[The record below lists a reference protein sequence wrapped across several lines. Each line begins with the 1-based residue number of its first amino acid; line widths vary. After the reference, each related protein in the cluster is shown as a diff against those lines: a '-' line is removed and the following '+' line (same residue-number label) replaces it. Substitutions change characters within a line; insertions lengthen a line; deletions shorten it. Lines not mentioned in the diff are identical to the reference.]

1 LYLNKPIFLYPIK
14 DNLMKKIS
22 TLLLTLFIVLLC
34 NQLKANDT
42 LVRFG
47 QNLVGAAQWSY
58 KGGGTNLD
66 AVPTWKTLAYA
77 EPGWLTLQPQ
87 ALGFGGSPPVRNTAI
102 PEDATAGG
110 GGVAGARYP
119 TLYFRKV
126 VNVSAPQLTSYIDFI
141 VQSKFDD
148 AIIVWVN
155 GVEAYRNNISTI
167 PALYAT
173 LADGAMGN
181 SGGDIYTA
189 NIPKSLF
196 IAGNNI
202 IAVEIHQS
210 ALSSSD
216 LFFDF
221 QLIGNT
227 APGNLGRPFTVRYNN
242 TSEKGNILFVANNIV
257 TTTGIA
263 TTEVPPGGSATNN
276 GGNGEY
282 IDIDNP
288 TTNLFNLGSAWKWFS
303 AGAIPALDWN
313 TNTYNDAAWAAGN
326 GELGYGDGDE
336 TTCIPYGCGGNVCNP
351 AAGCSKYWTYYFRK
365 TINITSLAGIN
376 QFLFNYKRD
385 DGIVIYVNGTE
396 ILREN
401 MPGGAIA
408 YNTPASGN
416 ISNENAVVAYTLNGI
431 SPFIIGNNVIAV
443 EVHQETQ
450 GSSDISFDMSLNMLG
465 SNGTFS
471 SSSADLNLPSTCSE
485 VLFAGLYWGATLG
498 GTNSP
503 GWRVGHDTVKLKIPG
518 ASTYVNVVSSQ
529 TDVHDFGIPTGGQDH
544 IGYSAFKDITSLLNT
559 TNANGTYTIANMVAP
574 TGLNNCAGGWT
585 IVIAYKDLSDPVT
598 RNLVVFDG
606 AQFVTSSTFVDVP
619 FAGFQTP
626 VVGPVTADF
635 GVVCYDGDRSSND
648 GFFFKQDSAAAGVYL
663 DMSLPVNA
671 ISTSNSTGDSWN
683 STISYL
689 NSVVTTRNPAH
700 NNTLGFDA
708 DIIRLNNPFNLNLN
722 NNKTSARLR
731 LNSSGERYYLQTI
744 TSAISVATPTFR
756 GGITSA
762 DINGGANFAPG
773 DSLRYVINWQNRG
786 SDTAIKV
793 YVVDT
798 IPQNVTYKRNSLK
811 IGAVP
816 KTDAIGDDE
825 AEWDSAGNRV
835 VFRVGT
841 GATTTVGG
849 QVLPNPLPGNN
860 GTVSFDVNAIDI
872 CALLKCN
879 AAVLNRAFTYY
890 TGKTSGEDFS
900 DIIASVAVGCASAG
914 PIRDTIIGAC
924 YSQKDTLLNNRCLG
938 TAVVLPTGNYPG
950 YSFYTAM
957 PFIPANLFSPPNTPI
972 TATRTYY
979 ARILT
984 KDGCLDTVVLKVRI
998 VNCLDIDDDDD
1009 GIPDYVETMNA
1020 LAFADHDLDLIPNW
1034 NDAQYPGR
1042 VDYNGDLVDDR
1053 FDAGADADNDGVPN
1067 YYDKDFV
1074 FGGSFIDVNND
1085 GVNDRYDTDLD
1096 GIINQFDAD
1105 SDNDGIPDVVESYG
1119 VDANGDG
1126 VIDNY
1131 SDTDGDGFS
1140 QNVDGSAGG
1149 TNSSGKGLDY
1159 LDLDG
1164 DGKGNAID
1172 LDSDNDGIP
1181 DIREAY
1187 GADANNNGLV
1197 DGTFVDFD
1205 IDGFQDALDGDA
1217 DLTAGAENT
1226 AGALLLSGAD
1236 VVIDGRADNWPN
1248 KNLDRDFRPNAYD
1261 IDSDADGILDVI
1273 EAGLPDI
1280 AAPFGVVDGAIGT
1293 NGWSAAISGMPSL
1306 NLINTDAGGNPDY
1319 LDIDSDDDGIPDN
1332 IEGLS
1337 TVGYKLPGITDTD
1350 GDGLVDTYETAP
1362 SLNVFGGAG
1371 NGFYNHG
1378 GSPLPDYRDLDTD
1391 GDGQPDIIEGND
1403 FNLNGLA
1410 DDLVTLTGL
1419 DSDGDGLD
1427 NRFDSLNSVTNI
1439 KGTSYRMGTGGTL
1452 TGDPAPGS
1460 RTTVQKKVFA
1470 QSDRD
1475 WRSVG
1480 VVLPVQI
1487 LNFSGSLQHTQVPL
1501 SWTIITTKEIDHFE
1515 IERSIDNTTYTKV
1528 GVVTDAVK
1536 LNEEQ
1541 SFGFTDDITGLNSDI
1556 LYYRLKVIGKAG
1568 EIKYS
1573 NILGVRK
1580 TPLKADVTIMPNPAN
1595 NHININLYSDKNVQ
1609 AQLILID
1616 KLGRKVL
1623 TQKRNLL
1630 RGSNKIYV
1638 PINKYTEGVY
1648 AVIIEIAGERI
1659 VKQFIISR

>member
-1 LYLNKPIFLYPIK
+1 
-14 DNLMKKIS
+14 MKKIF
-22 TLLLTLFIVLLC
+22 TLLLTLLIVLLC
-34 NQLKANDT
+34 NQVKANDT

-77 EPGWLTLQPQ
+77 EPGWLTARPQ
-87 ALGFGGSPPVRNTAI
+87 AFGFGTNPPVRNTAI

-110 GGVAGARYP
+110 GGVPATRYP

-126 VNVSAPQLTSYIDFI
+126 VNVTAPQLTSYLDFI

-155 GVEAYRNNISTI
+155 GVEAYRNNISTT

-173 LADGAMGN
+173 LADGGIANNGA
-181 SGGDIYTA
+181 DIYTS

-210 ALSSSD
+210 SLTSSD

-227 APGNLGRPFTVRYNN
+227 SPGNLGRPFTMRYNN
-242 TSEKGNILFVANNIV
+242 ASEKGNILFVANNII
-257 TTTGIA
+257 TTIGVPTN
-263 TTEVPPGGSATNN
+263 EVPPGGTAENS
-276 GGNGEY
+276 GNTGAY
-282 IDIDNP
+282 IDIDNI
-288 TTNLFNLGSAWKWFS
+288 TSNQFNLGSSWKWFS
-303 AGAIPALDWN
+303 TGALPAANWN
-313 TNTYNDAAWAAGN
+313 TAAYSDAVWAAGN

-336 TTCIPYGCGGNVCNP
+336 ITCIPYGCNGNVCNP
-351 AAGCSKYWTYYFRK
+351 TNGCNKYWTYYFRK

-376 QFLFNYKRD
+376 QFLFNFKRD
-385 DGIVIYVNGTE
+385 DGIVVYVNGTE
-396 ILREN
+396 VFRDN
-401 MPGGAIA
+401 MPTGAIA
-408 YNTPASGN
+408 NNTPASSN
-416 ISNENAVVAYTLNGI
+416 ISGAAESAINTFTLAGVGPFVV
-431 SPFIIGNNVIAV
+431 GNNVIAV
-443 EVHQETQ
+443 EVHQDAQ
-450 GSSDISFDMSLNMLG
+450 SGSDITFDMGLDMVSD
-465 SNGTFS
+465 NGTFS
-471 SSSADLNLPSTCSE
+471 SSSADLNLPSSCSE

-503 GWRVGHDTVKLKIPG
+503 GWRVGYDTVKLKIPG
-518 ASTYVNVVSSQ
+518 AGAYINVVSTQ
-529 TDVHDFGIPTGGQDH
+529 TDLHDYAIPVASQNH
-544 IGYSAFKDITSLLNT
+544 IGYSAFKDITSLLNS
-559 TNANGTYTIANMVAP
+559 TNANGTYIIANMVGP
-574 TGLNNCAGGWT
+574 TGLNNCAGGWA
-585 IVIAYKDLSDPVT
+585 IVIAYKDLSNPIA

-606 AQFVTSSTFVDVP
+606 ASFVTSSTFVDVP
-619 FAGFQTP
+619 FGGFQTP
-626 VVGPVTADF
+626 VVGPVSADF
-635 GVVCYDGDRSSND
+635 GVICYDGDRNNTD
-648 GFFFKQDSAAAGVYL
+648 GFFFKQDSAVAGTYL
-663 DMSLPVNA
+663 DMASPFNA
-671 ISTSNSTGDSWN
+671 ISTSGSSGDSWN
-683 STISYL
+683 STISNL

-700 NNTLGFDA
+700 NNTLGYDA
-708 DIIRLNNPFNLNLN
+708 DIIRLNNPLNFNLN
-722 NNKTSARLR
+722 NNRTSARLR
-731 LNSSGERYYLQTI
+731 LNSGGEKYYLHVI
-744 TSAISVATPTFR
+744 TSAISVATPVFR
-756 GGITSA
+756 GGITSS
-762 DINGGANFAPG
+762 DLNGGANFAPG

-825 AEWDSAGNRV
+825 AEWDSVGNRV
-835 VFRVGT
+835 IFRIGT
-841 GATTTVGG
+841 GATPTVGG
-849 QVLPNPLPGNN
+849 QVLPNPLLGNN
-860 GTVSFDVNAIDI
+860 GTVTFDVNAINI

-879 AAVLNRAFTYY
+879 AAVLNKAYTYY
-890 TGKTSGEDFS
+890 TGKTSGEDYN
-900 DIIASVAVGCASAG
+900 DIIASAAVGCAAAG
-914 PIRDTIIGAC
+914 PIQDTIIGTC

-950 YSFYTAM
+950 YTFYRNM
-957 PFIPANLFSPPNTPI
+957 PFIPANVFSPPNTPI

-1009 GIPDYVETMNA
+1009 GIPDYVETMNT
-1020 LAFADHDLDLIPNW
+1020 LAFGDHDLDLIPNW

-1096 GIINQFDAD
+1096 GIINQFDSD
-1105 SDNDGIPDVVESYG
+1105 SDNDGIPDVIESYG

-1149 TNSSGKGLDY
+1149 TNASGRGLDY
-1159 LDLDG
+1159 IDLDG
-1164 DGKGNAID
+1164 DGIGNAID

-1181 DIREAY
+1181 DITEAN
-1187 GADANNNGLV
+1187 GADTNNNGLV

-1236 VVIDGRADNWPN
+1236 VVIDGRADTWPN

-1261 IDSDADGILDVI
+1261 LDSDGDGIVDVI
-1273 EAGLPDI
+1273 EAGLTDANFDGI
-1280 AAPFGVVDGAIGT
+1280 ADGVIGT
-1293 NGWSAAISGMPSL
+1293 NGWSATVAALPAL
-1306 NLINTDAGGNPDY
+1306 NLRNTDASGNADY

-1332 IEGLS
+1332 IEGMS
-1337 TVGYKLPGITDTD
+1337 TAGYIRPTSLADSD
-1350 GDGLVDTYETAP
+1350 GDGLIDHYDNLP
-1362 SLNVFGGAG
+1362 LIFSGAG
-1371 NGFYNHG
+1371 IFVYDHDGDG
-1378 GSPLPDYRDLDTD
+1378 VPDYRDLDTD
-1391 GDGQPDIIEGND
+1391 GDGQADIIEGND
-1403 FNLNGLA
+1403 FNLNGLM
-1410 DDLVTLTGL
+1410 DDIVTLTGL
-1419 DSDGDGLD
+1419 DTDGDGLD
-1427 NRFDSLNSVTNI
+1427 NRFDSLNSVINL
-1439 KGTSYRMGTGGTL
+1439 KGTSFNMGTGGTTSPL
-1452 TGDPAPGS
+1452 GDPAPGA
-1460 RTTVQKKVFA
+1460 RCPVQKRVVA
-1470 QSDRD
+1470 QINRD
-1475 WRSVG
+1475 WRFVL
-1480 VVLPVQI
+1480 VVLPVQF
-1487 LNFSGSLQHTQVPL
+1487 LKFTGAAQNNLVPL
-1501 SWTIITTKEIDHFE
+1501 SWTIIALNDVDHFE
-1515 IERSIDNTTYTKV
+1515 VERSTDNVTYLNAGNV
-1528 GVVTDAVK
+1528 NDAVK
-1536 LNEEQ
+1536 LNQQQ
-1541 SFGFTDDITGLNSDI
+1541 SFGFTDDISAISNDI
-1556 LYYRLKVIGKAG
+1556 IYYRLKVIGKAG

-1573 NILGVRK
+1573 SVLIVRRVPSK
-1580 TPLKADVTIMPNPAN
+1580 TPVTIMPNPAN
-1595 NHININLYSDKNVQ
+1595 GYVTVNLSVDKNIQ
-1609 AQLILID
+1609 ATISLID
-1616 KLGRKVL
+1616 KVGRKVL
-1623 TQKRNLL
+1623 SQNENLTKGFNTINL
-1630 RGSNKIYV
+1630 KLDKFSEGIYA
-1638 PINKYTEGVY
+1638 I
-1648 AVIIEIAGERI
+1648 IIETPAERI
-1659 VKQFIISR
+1659 VKQLMIIR